1 MNRSLTT
8 QEEQLSHQLYFVL
21 VMLLRGRALDVAY
34 NIGSGEG
41 LETYRKLYETFHP
54 RVASRFVGS
63 LSLILNTIFSGSDL
77 EAELETFDK
86 TVRRYENE
94 SGKRLD
100 DELLLGIVVNGLQDN
115 GTRDHVIRNA
125 TRLRTY
131 QDVRT
136 ELLEISRTNRVIS
149 QLPTPMD
156 IGAVP
161 LTKGGKKGKGK
172 DKSSGKGQGGKT
184 GKGKDQKDSKG
195 KGSSSSNPNANKECH
210 YCHKLGHLKADCRKK
225 QADDKARN
233 QKGGSGKGSGKPRTQ
248 AAAPEA
254 AEPEPM
260 TAVPQGIY
268 DGECSLIAS
277 LVARQDIL
285 VDTRAGSNLFVKNFH
300 PCAVDCNTM
309 DRKTLTTVTGEPL
322 EVGPKKRS
330 FIETSAGRFAVEYCI
345 LKVNV
350 LDSM

>member
-1 MNRSLTT
+1 MNKPPIHHTFGARRRYRHPISEQVVDNPGRTIIRSA
-8 QEEQLSHQLYFVL
+8 VL
-21 VMLLRGRALDVAY
+21 CFGMLLRGRALDVAY

-94 SGKRLD
+94 SGERLD
-100 DELLLGIVVNGLQDN
+100 DELLLGIVVNGLQEN
-115 GTRDHVIRNA
+115 GTRDHVVRNA

-184 GKGKDQKDSKG
+184 GKGKRVIKF
-195 KGSSSSNPNANKECH
+195 
-210 YCHKLGHLKADCRKK
+210 
-225 QADDKARN
+225 
-233 QKGGSGKGSGKPRTQ
+233 KPQ
-248 AAAPEA
+248 C
-254 AEPEPM
+254 
-260 TAVPQGIY
+260 Q
-268 DGECSLIAS
+268 
-277 LVARQDIL
+277 
-285 VDTRAGSNLFVKNFH
+285 
-300 PCAVDCNTM
+300 
-309 DRKTLTTVTGEPL
+309 
-322 EVGPKKRS
+322 
-330 FIETSAGRFAVEYCI
+330 
-345 LKVNV
+345 
-350 LDSM
+350 